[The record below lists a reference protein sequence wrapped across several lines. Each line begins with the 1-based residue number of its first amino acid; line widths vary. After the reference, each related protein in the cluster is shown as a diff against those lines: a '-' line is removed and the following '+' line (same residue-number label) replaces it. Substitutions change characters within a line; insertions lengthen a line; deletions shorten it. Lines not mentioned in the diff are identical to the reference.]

1 MIKLFILIL
10 FLLPK
15 ILLGL
20 TIGDDGKISNSSEK
34 SSNLTF
40 SDNSDV
46 FLLKNAGLS
55 NQDTTLNIPNGS
67 ELGSKN
73 IKNRYSIYKNI
84 MNKLDYNILSV
95 ITDDTRF
102 GETAL
107 IFRLGKDCIGIKGDC
122 ERLGGAYT
130 RAEFSPINYYGKFKD
145 NVWTSYSIKIVSK
158 PEDWSPEFVAIQ
170 QWHTRNEFT
179 PPMFMF
185 GVRKEFGLVMRSEAS
200 MGMQIFKDSNP
211 YCLGD
216 RFGGGSY
223 CQVRDFELLAL
234 EWNEFKKGE
243 WIDVVQNINFDD
255 NPEKGYFKIWIN
267 GNLIIDHRGTTNW
280 SKLKGFN
287 TNEDLVWDYKYGL
300 YTKSKG
306 HEMAVAYD
314 ELSLAR
320 SCEKLNIEN
329 LGYSCN
335 ELTKQTAPKA
345 LAVVDIEWD
354 YSNNTKV
361 AVANNSQILIDKS
374 KYQSIA
380 SNENFEDGDYE
391 LMWYW
396 KIYDDNGKLEQDDY
410 LGSDQAT
417 ISNGIL
423 TFTKLNKSFEMEND
437 IQSKNR
443 EKINFKTEDGLIL
456 ISANL
461 DLASDGETEP
471 MAIVGSTSK
480 NKDGNYYAEGPWDDE
495 GKEIIGIAF
504 KLKN

>member
-287 TNEDLVWDYKYGL
+287 ANEDLVWDYKYGL
-300 YTKSKG
+300 YTRSKG

-320 SCEKLNIEN
+320 SCEKLKIEN
-329 LGYSCN
+329 LGYNCN

-345 LAVVDIEWD
+345 LAVIDIEWD
-354 YSNNTKV
+354 YSDKTRIT
-361 AVANNSQILIDKS
+361 VANNSQILINKS
-374 KYQSIA
+374 DYKSIA
-380 SNENFEDGDYE
+380 SSEDFEDGNYE
-391 LMWYW
+391 LKWYW

-410 LGSDQAT
+410 LGSDLAT
-417 ISNGIL
+417 IRNGIL
-423 TFTKLNKSFEMEND
+423 TFTKLDKNTDIEDN

-443 EKINFKTEDGLIL
+443 EKINFKLEDGLIL

-461 DLASDGETEP
+461 DLASDGQTEP
-471 MAIVGSTSK
+471 MAIVGPSSK
-480 NKDGNYYAEGPWDDE
+480 DKDGNYYAEGTWVDNE
-495 GKEIIGIAF
+495 NIAIVF

>member
-10 FLLPK
+10 FLFPK

-20 TIGDDGKISNSSEK
+20 TIGDDGKISSSSEE
-34 SSNLTF
+34 STSNLT
-40 SDNSDV
+40 STNNGDV
-46 FLLKNAGLS
+46 FLLKNAGLAS
-55 NQDTTLNIPNGS
+55 EDTTLNIPGGS

-73 IKNRYSIYKNI
+73 LQNRYSTYKNI
-84 MNKLDYNILSV
+84 MKKIDYNILSV
-95 ITDDTRF
+95 LTEDTRY

-107 IFRLGKDCIGIKGDC
+107 VFRVGKDCIGIKADCARGEPDSGD
-122 ERLGGAYT
+122 YT

-145 NVWTSYSIKIVSK
+145 NAWTSFSFKIVS
-158 PEDWSPEFVAIQ
+158 ELEEWSPELVYIQ

-179 PPMFMF
+179 PPMHGF
-185 GVRKEFGLVMRSEAS
+185 GFRKEFGLIFRTETS
-200 MGMQIFKDSNP
+200 MGIKIVDDDNP
-211 YCLGD
+211 YCNSGK
-216 RFGGGSY
+216 Y
-223 CQVRDFELLAL
+223 CHLKDLELLVL
-234 EWNEFKKGE
+234 EWNEIEKDE

-255 NPEKGYFKIWIN
+255 DPEKGYIKVWIN
-267 GNLIIDHRGTTNW
+267 GNLIIDHKGRTNW
-280 SKLKGFN
+280 SKMPGFN

-300 YTKSKG
+300 YSRFRG

-320 SCEKLNIEN
+320 SCEKLKIEN
-329 LGYSCN
+329 LGYNCN
-335 ELTKQTAPKA
+335 ELINQSAPKS
-345 LAVVDIEWD
+345 LAVIDIEWD
-354 YSNNTKV
+354 YSDKTKIT
-361 AVANNSQILIDKS
+361 VANNSQVLIDKS

>member
-10 FLLPK
+10 FLFPK

-20 TIGDDGKISNSSEK
+20 TIGDDGKISSSSEE
-34 SSNLTF
+34 STSNLT
-40 SDNSDV
+40 STNNGDV
-46 FLLKNAGLS
+46 FLLKNAGLAS
-55 NQDTTLNIPNGS
+55 EDTTLNIPGGS

-73 IKNRYSIYKNI
+73 LQNRYSTYKNI
-84 MNKLDYNILSV
+84 MKKIDYNILSV
-95 ITDDTRF
+95 LTEDTRY

-107 IFRLGKDCIGIKGDC
+107 VFRVGKDCIGIKADCARGEPDSGD
-122 ERLGGAYT
+122 YT
-130 RAEFSPINYYGKFKD
+130 RAEFSPINYHGKFKD
-145 NVWTSYSIKIVSK
+145 NAWTSYSFKIVS
-158 PEDWSPEFVAIQ
+158 ELEEWSPELVYIQ

-179 PPMFMF
+179 PPMHGF
-185 GVRKEFGLVMRSEAS
+185 GFRKEFGLVFRTETS
-200 MGMQIFKDSNP
+200 MGIQIVNDDNP
-211 YCLGD
+211 YCNSGK
-216 RFGGGSY
+216 Y
-223 CQVRDFELLAL
+223 CHLKDLELLAL
-234 EWNEFKKGE
+234 EWNEIKKDE

-255 NPEKGYFKIWIN
+255 DPEKGYIKVWIN
-267 GNLIIDHRGTTNW
+267 GNLIIDHKGRTNW
-280 SKLKGFN
+280 SKMPGFN

-300 YTKSKG
+300 YSRFRG

-320 SCEKLNIEN
+320 SCEKLKIEN
-329 LGYSCN
+329 LGYNCN
-335 ELTKQTAPKA
+335 ELINQSAPKS
-345 LAVVDIEWD
+345 LAVIDIEWD
-354 YSNNTKV
+354 YSDKTKIT
-361 AVANNSQILIDKS
+361 VANNSQVLIDKS

-396 KIYDDNGKLEQDDY
+396 KIYDDDGKLEEDKY

-417 ISNGIL
+417 IKNGLL

-443 EKINFKTEDGLIL
+443 EKLNFKLEDGLIL

-461 DLASDGETEP
+461 DLASDGQTEP

-480 NKDGNYYAEGPWDDE
+480 DKDGNYYAEGIWVDNE
-495 GKEIIGIAF
+495 NIAIVF

>member
-10 FLLPK
+10 FLFPK
-15 ILLGL
+15 IFLGL
-20 TIGDDGKISNSSEK
+20 TIGDDGKISNSSEETT
-34 SSNLTF
+34 SNFT
-40 SDNSDV
+40 SGDNDDV

-55 NQDTTLNIPNGS
+55 NQDTTLNIPSGS
-67 ELGSKN
+67 ELNKKN
-73 IKNRYSIYKNI
+73 LKNRYSTYKNI
-84 MNKLDYNILSV
+84 MKKLDYNILSV
-95 ITDDTRF
+95 ITDDTRY

-122 ERLGGAYT
+122 ERLEGAYT
-130 RAEFSPINYYGKFKD
+130 RAEFSPIDYYGRFKD
-145 NVWTSYSIKIVSK
+145 NVWTSYSIKIVSE
-158 PEDWSPEFVAIQ
+158 PEEWSPEFVAIQ

-200 MGMQIFKDSNP
+200 MGLQVFDDSNTN
-211 YCLGD
+211 CIGD
-216 RFGGGSY
+216 RFGGKSY

-234 EWNEFKKGE
+234 EWNEFKKGK

-255 NPEKGYFKIWIN
+255 NPEKGYFKVWIN
-267 GNLIIDHRGTTNW
+267 GNLIIDHSGTTNW
-280 SKLKGFN
+280 TKLKGFN

-314 ELSLAR
+314 ELNLAR

-329 LGYSCN
+329 LGYNCI
-335 ELTKQTAPKA
+335 ELTKQTAPTS

-361 AVANNSQILIDKS
+361 SVANNSQVLIDKS
-374 KYQSIA
+374 KYEDIA

-391 LMWYW
+391 LMWHW
-396 KIYDDNGKLEQDDY
+396 KIYDDDGKLEEDRY

-417 ISNGIL
+417 IKNGLL
-423 TFTKLNKSFEMEND
+423 TFTKLNKSFEIEND

-443 EKINFKTEDGLIL
+443 EKINFKSEDGLIL

-461 DLASDGETEP
+461 DLASDGQTEP
-471 MAIVGSTSK
+471 MAIVGSSSK
-480 NKDGNYYAEGPWDDE
+480 DKDGNYYAEGTWADNE
-495 GKEIIGIAF
+495 NIAIVF

>member
-10 FLLPK
+10 FLFPK

-20 TIGDDGKISNSSEK
+20 TIGDDGKISSSSEE
-34 SSNLTF
+34 STSNLT
-40 SDNSDV
+40 SANGDV

-200 MGMQIFKDSNP
+200 MGLQIFDDSNIN
-211 YCLGD
+211 CIGD
-216 RFGGGSY
+216 RFGGKSY

-243 WIDVVQNINFDD
+243 WI
-255 NPEKGYFKIWIN
+255 
-267 GNLIIDHRGTTNW
+267 
-280 SKLKGFN
+280 
-287 TNEDLVWDYKYGL
+287 
-300 YTKSKG
+300 
-306 HEMAVAYD
+306 
-314 ELSLAR
+314 LSL
-320 SCEKLNIEN
+320 IH
-329 LGYSCN
+329 
-335 ELTKQTAPKA
+335 
-345 LAVVDIEWD
+345 I
-354 YSNNTKV
+354 
-361 AVANNSQILIDKS
+361 
-374 KYQSIA
+374 
-380 SNENFEDGDYE
+380 
-391 LMWYW
+391 
-396 KIYDDNGKLEQDDY
+396 
-410 LGSDQAT
+410 
-417 ISNGIL
+417 
-423 TFTKLNKSFEMEND
+423 
-437 IQSKNR
+437 
-443 EKINFKTEDGLIL
+443 
-456 ISANL
+456 
-461 DLASDGETEP
+461 
-471 MAIVGSTSK
+471 
-480 NKDGNYYAEGPWDDE
+480 
-495 GKEIIGIAF
+495 
-504 KLKN
+504 

>member
-1 MIKLFILIL
+1 
-10 FLLPK
+10 
-15 ILLGL
+15 
-20 TIGDDGKISNSSEK
+20 
-34 SSNLTF
+34 
-40 SDNSDV
+40 
-46 FLLKNAGLS
+46 
-55 NQDTTLNIPNGS
+55 
-67 ELGSKN
+67 
-73 IKNRYSIYKNI
+73 
-84 MNKLDYNILSV
+84 
-95 ITDDTRF
+95 
-102 GETAL
+102 
-107 IFRLGKDCIGIKGDC
+107 
-122 ERLGGAYT
+122 
-130 RAEFSPINYYGKFKD
+130 
-145 NVWTSYSIKIVSK
+145 
-158 PEDWSPEFVAIQ
+158 
-170 QWHTRNEFT
+170 
-179 PPMFMF
+179 
-185 GVRKEFGLVMRSEAS
+185 
-200 MGMQIFKDSNP
+200 
-211 YCLGD
+211 
-216 RFGGGSY
+216 
-223 CQVRDFELLAL
+223 
-234 EWNEFKKGE
+234 
-243 WIDVVQNINFDD
+243 
-255 NPEKGYFKIWIN
+255 
-267 GNLIIDHRGTTNW
+267 LIIDHRGTTNW

-354 YSNNTKV
+354 YSNNTRV

-417 ISNGIL
+417 IRNGML

-495 GKEIIGIAF
+495 GKEIIGIVF